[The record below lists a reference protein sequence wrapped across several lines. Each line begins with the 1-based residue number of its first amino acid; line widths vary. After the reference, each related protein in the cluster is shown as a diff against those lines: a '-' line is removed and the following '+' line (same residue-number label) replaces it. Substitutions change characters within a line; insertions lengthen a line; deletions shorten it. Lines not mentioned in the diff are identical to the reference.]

1 MNIIEAKTIV
11 NDKINVAIVVSRF
24 NKSINNNLLD
34 GVINTLIRVGNMKE
48 NNITVVWVPGVYEIP
63 IITNKLV
70 HINKYKAIVTLGTVI
85 KGETNHHYY
94 IINECISRLSEISV
108 NNIIP
113 ITFGILTTNNIE
125 QAVKRSGIKLN
136 NKGVEIALTTLEMI
150 NLIHD
155 LK

>member
-1 MNIIEAKTIV
+1 MNVIEAKTIV
-11 NDKINVAIVVSRF
+11 NDKTNVAVIVSRF

-34 GVINTLIRVGNMKE
+34 GVINTLIRVGNMRE

-70 HINKYKAIVTLGTVI
+70 HINKYQAIVTLGTVI

-94 IINECISRLSEISV
+94 IVNECISRLSEISV

-150 NLIHD
+150 NLIYD

>member
-11 NDKINVAIVVSRF
+11 NDKTNVAIVISRF

-34 GVINTLIRVGNMKE
+34 GVINTLVRIGNMKE
-48 NNITVVWVPGVYEIP
+48 SNITVIWVPGVYEIP
-63 IITNKLV
+63 VIANKLV

-150 NLIHD
+150 NLIYN